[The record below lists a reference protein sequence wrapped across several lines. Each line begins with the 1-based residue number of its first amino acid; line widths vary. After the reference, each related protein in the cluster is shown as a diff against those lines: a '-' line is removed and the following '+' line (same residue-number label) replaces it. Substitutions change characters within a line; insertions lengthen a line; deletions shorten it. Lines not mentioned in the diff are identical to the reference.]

1 MDKNSKIEKSYDEL
15 TYKSAAF
22 AQSSPYKLEACA
34 TLLGINPPPCKNAK
48 VLEIGCSFGGN
59 LIPFAVNN
67 ENAKVVGI
75 DLSGEQIRRGKEIV
89 KEIGLSNLEL
99 IHGDICEFKS
109 DEKFDYIIAHGVFSW
124 VPDFVKDAILRV
136 VRENLSQNGVAF
148 ISYNVYPGWKVKDIL
163 RDLILL
169 AAEKKEGIRDKL
181 QSAKEALLVFKK
193 VLLNRD
199 SEAFEKAIPA
209 KSLISK
215 IDNILENSDNY
226 IAHEFLEEIND
237 PFYFK
242 DFCNKIDKFDLA
254 YLCESDL
261 NDIFA
266 PDFGNNLVD
275 DFKKKH
281 FGDRIQSEQFFDTL
295 NMRPFRQSLIVH
307 KEAYELVK
315 EKHIGPSDI
324 AKINV
329 AVNFKKVGD
338 MWVSANQD
346 KAMPHDISWLCE
358 IFHKM
363 YPASINLSQILEVL
377 PEDKLN
383 VYTAFVRV
391 LSSIFDEAIVGTKE
405 FLDIKYEPG
414 KTRLKEALVPYMRYF
429 SKNGVEKDIVF
440 ANELNFSESNFLQE
454 DFEIILE
461 FNGKNT
467 EADIVNKVIKKIK
480 AGKLNLVNEKDQK
493 YLAVHAKEYVKKLS
507 IILSI
512 GFAFEEIE

>member
-1 MDKNSKIEKSYDEL
+1 M
-15 TYKSAAF
+15 
-22 AQSSPYKLEACA
+22 
-34 TLLGINPPPCKNAK
+34 
-48 VLEIGCSFGGN
+48 
-59 LIPFAVNN
+59 
-67 ENAKVVGI
+67 
-75 DLSGEQIRRGKEIV
+75 
-89 KEIGLSNLEL
+89 
-99 IHGDICEFKS
+99 
-109 DEKFDYIIAHGVFSW
+109 
-124 VPDFVKDAILRV
+124 
-136 VRENLSQNGVAF
+136 
-148 ISYNVYPGWKVKDIL
+148 
-163 RDLILL
+163 
-169 AAEKKEGIRDKL
+169 
-181 QSAKEALLVFKK
+181 
-193 VLLNRD
+193 
-199 SEAFEKAIPA
+199 
-209 KSLISK
+209 
-215 IDNILENSDNY
+215 
-226 IAHEFLEEIND
+226 
-237 PFYFK
+237 
-242 DFCNKIDKFDLA
+242 A

-329 AVNFKKVGD
+329 AVNFKKVGN

-346 KAMPHDISWLCE
+346 KAMPQDVSWLCE
-358 IFHKM
+358 VFHKM

-383 VYTAFVRV
+383 VYTAFIRV
-391 LSSIFDEAIVGTKE
+391 LSSVFDEAIVGTKE

-414 KTRLKEALVPYMRYF
+414 KTRLKKALIPYMRYF

-454 DFEIILE
+454 DFDIILE